1 MIVMSDEMLEVSV
14 SSDNSVIS
22 SDQGTI
28 TKLEQKEKVT
38 IKRAANHNEI
48 SIMESNWTQI
58 KRKIKLISLQKRL
71 DINAILTGAAIPYAI
86 DNINDHIHKE
96 SPNYFPFFVC
106 VLLIV
111 IVTLLRKR
119 IPYVGEDSTEINM
132 VHLEDLN
139 NLIEQ
144 IEKTQPSDNN

>member
-1 MIVMSDEMLEVSV
+1 MRRNWVIVMSDEMLEVSV

-86 DNINDHIHKE
+86 DIINDHIHKE
-96 SPNYFPFFVC
+96 SPNYFPFFCMCFVDRYC
-106 VLLIV
+106 YITKKTYSLCGRRFNGDQYG
-111 IVTLLRKR
+111 TLGGFK
-119 IPYVGEDSTEINM
+119 
-132 VHLEDLN
+132 
-139 NLIEQ
+139 
-144 IEKTQPSDNN
+144 